1 MKFWIAIGY
10 LPRVFF
16 CSFDFNQMAYFFQ
29 FKKRMF
35 ELSQLKAQI
44 KKLILDNQFSMKIT

>member
-1 MKFWIAIGY
+1 
-10 LPRVFF
+10 
-16 CSFDFNQMAYFFQ
+16 MAYFFQ